1 MGAHAYD
8 VNEADF
14 SRVVIEGSRK
24 VPVLVDFWA
33 EWCAPCRALKPILE
47 KLADEYQGRF
57 LLAKVNSDQNQALAA
72 RYGVRGIPNVKAFV
86 GGELVDEFSGA
97 LPEAMVR
104 EFIEGLMPSEAEEL
118 RRQAAAA
125 LASGASD
132 GALALLE
139 RAAEREPQNDAIRLD
154 RAEILLDLG
163 RADEARALLGALSI
177 LTRDE
182 TRAAGLIARAAF
194 AGGTAEGAAGLE
206 QRIAA
211 HPDDLEAR
219 LQLARAHVAAR
230 RYEAAM
236 EQLLEVIRRD
246 RGYGDD
252 AGRKT
257 LLQVFNLLG
266 NEGELVAKY
275 RRLMASAMY

>member
-14 SRVVIEGSRK
+14 NRVVIEGSRK

-33 EWCAPCRALKPILE
+33 DWCAPCRALKPILE

-57 LLAKVNSDQNQALAA
+57 LLAKVNSDQNQSLAA

>member
-14 SRVVIEGSRK
+14 NRVVIEGSRK

-33 EWCAPCRALKPILE
+33 DWCAPCRALKPILE

-57 LLAKVNSDQNQALAA
+57 LLAKVNSDQNQSLAA

-194 AGGTAEGAAGLE
+194 AGGTAEGTAGLE
-206 QRIAA
+206 QRISA

>member
-8 VNEADF
+8 VNDADF
-14 SRVVIEGSRK
+14 NRVVIEGSRK

-97 LPEAMVR
+97 LPEPMVR
-104 EFIEGLMPSEAEEL
+104 EFIDGLMPSEAEQL

-125 LASGASD
+125 RASGDSE
-132 GALALLE
+132 GALALLA
-139 RAAEREPQNDAIRLD
+139 RAAGREPQNDAIRLD

-163 RADEARALLGALSI
+163 RADEARALLDALSI

-194 AGGTAEGAAGLE
+194 AGGTAEGTAELE

-266 NEGELVAKY
+266 NEGELVARY